1 MKSSQSDARLN
12 HLGWES
18 YLIKPIQRLG
28 KYELLLRDLL
38 KHTEANHPAK
48 TMFKHTLDYIIK
60 LLKQNDEVMQCS
72 IKQSYHFRVYAE
84 F

>member
-1 MKSSQSDARLN
+1 MKASLQDPRLN

-38 KHTEANHPAK
+38 RHTEAKHPAK
-48 TMFKHTLDYIIK
+48 EMFKSTLDYIIK
-60 LLKQNDEVMQCS
+60 LLKQNDEVM
-72 IKQSYHFRVYAE
+72 
-84 F
+84 